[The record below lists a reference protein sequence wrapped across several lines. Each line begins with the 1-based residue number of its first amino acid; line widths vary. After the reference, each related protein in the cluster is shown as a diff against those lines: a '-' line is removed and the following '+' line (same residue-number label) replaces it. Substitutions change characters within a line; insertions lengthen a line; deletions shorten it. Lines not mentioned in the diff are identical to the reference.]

1 MSAGSNRQKSQRESS
16 SGTDLVIAVSVTPSG
31 TRLLTAKDMEEAP
44 PEVSSPNIWLKI
56 APDNTVTVFVAK
68 SEMGQGVLTTLLM
81 IVADELEAEWK
92 KVRAELAP
100 AVANAVFAATGFR
113 LRRLPMDSK
122 TLREGI
128 KTLQK
133 ASRHDKK

>member
-1 MSAGSNRQKSQRESS
+1 
-16 SGTDLVIAVSVTPSG
+16 VIAVSVTPSG

-56 APDNTVTVFVAK
+56 APDDTVTVFVAK
-68 SEMGQGVLTTLLM
+68 SEMGQGVLTALPM

-92 KVRAELAP
+92 KVRAELAA
-100 AVANAVFAATGFR
+100 AVANAVFAATGLR
-113 LRRLPMDSK
+113 LRRLPMDLK

-133 ASRHDKK
+133 AS